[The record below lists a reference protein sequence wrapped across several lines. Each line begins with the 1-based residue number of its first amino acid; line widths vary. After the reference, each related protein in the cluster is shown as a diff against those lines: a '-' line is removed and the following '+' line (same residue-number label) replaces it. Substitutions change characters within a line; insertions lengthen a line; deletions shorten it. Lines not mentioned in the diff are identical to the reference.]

1 MSQRTSAL
9 LARALILSALLRKS
23 SSCKFST
30 SSNTSAPMASDSESA
45 DIGWIT
51 AMETKLAWVAA
62 ANCMA
67 AFADFSERGEPSV
80 GTRIFLNMVNNPS

>member
-1 MSQRTSAL
+1 
-9 LARALILSALLRKS
+9 
-23 SSCKFST
+23 
-30 SSNTSAPMASDSESA
+30 MASDSESA

>member
-1 MSQRTSAL
+1 
-9 LARALILSALLRKS
+9 
-23 SSCKFST
+23 
-30 SSNTSAPMASDSESA
+30 MASDSENA

-51 AMETKLAWVAA
+51 AMATKLAWVAA

-80 GTRIFLNMVNNPS
+80 GTRIFLNIAALISVCHDSRRKLFRSSDGLHYINAGACKKLT